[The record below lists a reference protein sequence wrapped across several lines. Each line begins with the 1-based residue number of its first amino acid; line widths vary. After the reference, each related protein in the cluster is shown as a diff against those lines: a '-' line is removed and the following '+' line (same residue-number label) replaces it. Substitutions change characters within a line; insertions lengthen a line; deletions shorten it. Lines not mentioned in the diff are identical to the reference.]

1 MGMRLT
7 RIATLPSTGRR
18 LLHDVCTPGRLGAGA
33 ISADAWSTLPWPLQ
47 RYLRALHERPM
58 AMAVSGAGCAA
69 FVGDCAARLVAAV
82 AGDAKL
88 PSGDDVPRGAVRTA
102 GFVGVSA
109 ALVGVGGEIW
119 YRALLRKFPDWTYHV
134 ALRTILDQSFFSPV
148 ALGLTVMGVTLIE
161 TASRE
166 QAGLRLR
173 DDWLHHLGKMWTL
186 WGGGSVVSY
195 LCVPTPWQPPFA
207 LGLACVWSTFVSYR
221 IHRPLQD
228 HATDQHVGDYLRKE
242 QRKFETER

>member
-1 MGMRLT
+1 MDVWFILAQRHGTKALQIRGT
-7 RIATLPSTGRR
+7 DVVVIDAEIRNATCAGLIGIEPSTDRI
-18 LLHDVCTPGRLGAGA
+18 LILAQVET
-33 ISADAWSTLPWPLQ
+33 
-47 RYLRALHERPM
+47 
-58 AMAVSGAGCAA
+58 VSRDTSG
-69 FVGDCAARLVAAV
+69 
-82 AGDAKL
+82 
-88 PSGDDVPRGAVRTA
+88 PSGVVRTV

-109 ALVGVGGEIW
+109 ALVGVGGEVW

-148 ALGLTVMGVTLIE
+148 ALGLTVMGVTLVE
-161 TASRE
+161 TGSRQ
-166 QAGLRLR
+166 QAGMRLR

-221 IHRPLQD
+221 IHRPLHD
-228 HATDQHVGDYLRKE
+228 AATDQHVGDYLRQE
-242 QRKFETER
+242 QRKFET